1 MVELQSWA
9 YEVERNL
16 RASVPEEAP
25 ELQAASW
32 ERLQEAIYPVTKP
45 LIAFPVRWSPA
56 YAVAAGL
63 AIAVLGGYLAFR
75 APQPSVPVQLAEEA
89 LVEQAAPA
97 PESVAAEPVEIAVVH
112 QEPAPAVS
120 APVEAASTAVAAST
134 PPIKRTE
141 RAPRARFEMAA
152 LTRASDAPESQVP
165 FLQAPALGVS
175 SSRPLITL
183 ETLHLSAVKEPA
195 NTLVVSTPAETA
207 PLTVA
212 PLSKDDAPFVLAGHR
227 ILNKAGVWQEDI
239 RPVHRAGVV
248 SFEGTVENAE
258 VRDRVTRE
266 IRRAAGEWQVN
277 FELRERQED
286 SADALTLLASAN
298 QTAAARASGGAV
310 RSSLLSHFGDA
321 ARRSFQTPEPSAL
334 ESELDRYMSD
344 VFRSQSRLLSHV
356 YALNGVLTTF
366 NASLVNR
373 LESADVDTFRQ
384 VVGFHAT
391 AIRQHEA
398 RIYDRL
404 SEALPR
410 RFWTYRA
417 AKNEVLGETDWSR
430 ESQQLLNDALELDA
444 TLNALL
450 VAPETSIDTSDANLS
465 CGELLGRIRTRTT
478 RLEAPIQALQ

>member
-1 MVELQSWA
+1 MAELQSWA
-9 YEVERNL
+9 YEAGRDL

-25 ELQAASW
+25 EVRAASL
-32 ERLQEAIYPVTKP
+32 ERLREVLYPAKP
-45 LIAFPVRWSPA
+45 VIAFPVRWSPA

-75 APQPSVPVQLAEEA
+75 APQPSAPVQLAEEA
-89 LVEQAAPA
+89 IVKQAAPA
-97 PESVAAEPVEIAVVH
+97 PDSVAMEPAEVAAV
-112 QEPAPAVS
+112 QDPAPAVS
-120 APVEAASTAVAAST
+120 APAGAPSTAVAAS
-134 PPIKRTE
+134 PSIERAE
-141 RAPRARFEMAA
+141 RAPRTRFGVAA
-152 LTRASDAPESQVP
+152 LTRASNAPESP
-165 FLQAPALGVS
+165 MLSLRAPALSVS
-175 SSRPLITL
+175 FSPMMVAPGTL
-183 ETLHLSAVKEPA
+183 DLPTVLEPA
-195 NTLVVSTPAETA
+195 NTLAASAPGEAAALTA
-207 PLTVA
+207 A
-212 PLSKDDAPFVLAGHR
+212 PLSKDDAPFVLAGHG
-227 ILNKAGVWQEDI
+227 ILNKAGAWQEDI

-298 QTAAARASGGAV
+298 QTAAARASGGVV

-334 ESELDRYMSD
+334 ESELDRYVSD

-356 YALNGVLTTF
+356 YALNGVLTSF
-366 NASLVNR
+366 DANLVR
-373 LESADVDTFRQ
+373 QLEPGDLDSFRQ

-430 ESQQLLNDALELDA
+430 ESRQLLNDALELDA

-450 VAPETSIDTSDANLS
+450 VAPETSIDSADANLS

>member
-1 MVELQSWA
+1 MAELQSWA
-9 YEVERNL
+9 YEAGRDL

-25 ELQAASW
+25 EVRVASL
-32 ERLQEAIYPVTKP
+32 ERLREVLYPAKP
-45 LIAFPVRWSPA
+45 VIAFPVRWSPT

-75 APQPSVPVQLAEEA
+75 APQPSAPVQLAEEA
-89 LVEQAAPA
+89 IVEQAAPA
-97 PESVAAEPVEIAVVH
+97 PESVAAEPAEVAVV
-112 QEPAPAVS
+112 QKPAPAVS

-134 PPIKRTE
+134 PSIKRTE

-152 LTRASDAPESQVP
+152 LTRASGAPESPV
-165 FLQAPALGVS
+165 LSLRAPALSVS
-175 SSRPLITL
+175 FSPLLITPG
-183 ETLHLSAVKEPA
+183 TLDLSAVLEPA
-195 NTLVVSTPAETA
+195 NTLAASAPGEAAGLTA
-207 PLTVA
+207 A
-212 PLSKDDAPFVLAGHR
+212 PLSKDDAPFVLAGHG

-239 RPVHRAGVV
+239 RPLHRAGVV

-277 FELRERQED
+277 FKLRERQEG
-286 SADALTLLASAN
+286 SADAAALLAGASH
-298 QTAAARASGGAV
+298 TAPARSSGGGV
-310 RSSLLSHFGDA
+310 RSSLLSHFSDA

-334 ESELDRYMSD
+334 ESELDRYVSD

-356 YALNGVLTTF
+356 YALNGVLTSF
-366 NASLVNR
+366 DANLVR
-373 LESADVDTFRQ
+373 QLEPGDLDSFRQ

-430 ESQQLLNDALELDA
+430 ESRQLLNDALELDA

-450 VAPETSIDTSDANLS
+450 VAPETSIDSADANLS